1 MSRGAIGA
9 WRPGAASLARP
20 ARIAVAAIVAAVALS
35 GCSGAPA
42 WQFAERPGVP
52 VHLDLRYGGGIDGSL
67 VGFEEGSLVVDH
79 AVPKSEALEVV
90 RMDGRDVVYVSGV
103 PVGEAVEVRDFDVVV
118 REKLFASEYED
129 ARVRSRAYV
138 GWGTAIA
145 AVLGFFLV
153 QLLEEEL

>member
-1 MSRGAIGA
+1 MSRSRTCRRGI
-9 WRPGAASLARP
+9 RAAGPVGP
-20 ARIAVAAIVAAVALS
+20 ARIVALMSVAVVALS
-35 GCSGAPA
+35 GCAGAPA
-42 WQFAERPGVP
+42 WQFADRPGVP
-52 VHLDLRYGGGIDGSL
+52 VRVDLRYGGAIDGSL
-67 VGFEEGSLVVDH
+67 IGFEEGTLIVDH
-79 AVPKSEALEVV
+79 ALPKSEALEVV

-103 PVGEAVEVRDFDVVV
+103 PVGDAVEVRDFDVVV

-153 QLLEEEL
+153 QLLEEQ